1 MMARMMYVSQ
11 SPEDTQ
17 RLAKEQAVLLSK
29 QGEGKP
35 LIIALEGELGAGKTT
50 FTQAFAE
57 ALGAAEHLKSPT
69 FVLMKHY
76 SISAVAGYHTLYH
89 LDCYRL
95 NGSADLGPL
104 GVKEILQQEGAI
116 VLIEWAERVAD
127 ILPRNH
133 WVIHIDHI
141 AEHERNISITHHQ

>member
-1 MMARMMYVSQ
+1 MICASH

-17 RLAKEQAVLLSK
+17 RFAREQALALTN
-29 QGEGKP
+29 QGRGEP
-35 LIIALEGELGAGKTT
+35 LVIALEGELGAGKTT

-57 ALGAAEHLKSPT
+57 ALGVSDRVKSPT

-76 SISAVAGYHTLYH
+76 SLSGVPDYDLLYH

-95 NGSADLGPL
+95 KDFKDLGPL
-104 GVKEILQQEGAI
+104 GVKEILKRPGTI

-127 ILPRNH
+127 ILPESYWRTVFEH
-133 WVIHIDHI
+133 K
-141 AEHERNISITHHQ
+141 AEQERTISIIKHE